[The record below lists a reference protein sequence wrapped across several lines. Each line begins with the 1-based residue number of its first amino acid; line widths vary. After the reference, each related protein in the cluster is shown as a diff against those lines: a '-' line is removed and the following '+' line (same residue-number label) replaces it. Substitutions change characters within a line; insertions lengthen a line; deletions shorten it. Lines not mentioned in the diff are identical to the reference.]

1 MTHQIDLD
9 GVFPAMATPF
19 EADESIDFDGLR
31 TEARRLAD
39 AGVDGLVPVGTTGE
53 SATMTHDEHVAVVE
67 TVAEAVSVPV
77 VAGAGSNSTRE
88 AVELAERTRDAGAD
102 ALLLISPYYNKPEP
116 AGMETHFRTV
126 ADAVDLPQVV
136 YNVPGRTGRTVEVD
150 TAVTLAEH
158 PNVVGYKSASGD
170 LAAVSEVIERTRET
184 DFTVLSGEDAVTLP
198 TLAVGGRGTISVAAN
213 VEPERVS
220 RMVHAGLDGD
230 FERARDRH
238 HELGPLF
245 RALFWETN
253 PIPLKEALS
262 IRGHMSP
269 RMRSPLSRLS
279 AKRRDALAEILADL
293 ATDDQR
299 TPAEVER

>member
-31 TEARRLAD
+31 AEARRLAQ

-67 TVAEAVSVPV
+67 TVAEAVSIPV

-136 YNVPGRTGRTVEVD
+136 YNVPGRTGRTIEVD

-170 LAAVSEVIERTRET
+170 LAAVSEVIERTRES
-184 DFTVLSGEDAVTLP
+184 DFAVLSGEDAVTLS
-198 TLAVGGRGTISVAAN
+198 TLATGGRGTISVAAN

-230 FERARDRH
+230 FERARERH

-262 IRGHMSP
+262 IRGHMDP
-269 RMRSPLSRLS
+269 TMRSPLSRLS

-293 ATDDQR
+293 DTDDRR